1 MLTFI
6 NPLLI
11 AALAIVSPREGSE
24 VGLLRDAQRDYL
36 EKPTAERRRLFDDG
50 AYRVELAKATGAPR
64 PVRLEWS
71 GAGETSVVTIDGEST
86 EVTNASSILVTNLEP
101 GKTYRW
107 SVKSGN
113 EIVHSS
119 FTADPTL
126 PRLLYISGLDNIRD
140 CGGWKGLDGKRVR
153 YNRIF
158 RTSGLRRSSKKR
170 GTGLVANAY
179 TAGSTNITAVGLQ
192 QIKTL
197 KIKTELELRTKEE
210 TIHLK
215 SSILGDDVNWCAE
228 PFVAYQYID
237 GFARGREPFARIF
250 RQFLDE
256 KNYPILMHCSG
267 GRDRTGTLVF
277 ILNGLLGV
285 SDDDLGRDW
294 EASAFCDDAL
304 TFGTSRIKRLEN
316 YLKGLG
322 GETLA
327 ENCEIYV
334 RSCGISDEEIARF
347 RELMLE
353 GGGK

>member
-6 NPLLI
+6 NPFLI
-11 AALAIVSPREGSE
+11 AALAIVSPRDGAE

-36 EKPTAERRRLFDDG
+36 EKPTAERLRLFDDG
-50 AYRVELAKATGAPR
+50 AYRAELAKATGAPR

-71 GAGETSVVTIDGEST
+71 GAGETSVITVDGEST
-86 EVTNASSILVTNLEP
+86 EVKNATSILVTNLEP

-119 FTADPTL
+119 FTTDSTL
-126 PRLLYISGLDNIRD
+126 PRLLYVSGLDNIRD

-153 YNRIF
+153 FNRIF

-170 GTGLVANAY
+170 GSGFVANSY
-179 TAGSTNITAVGLQ
+179 VAGETNITAAGISQLKALN
-192 QIKTL
+192 IKSE
-197 KIKTELELRTKEE
+197 IELRTKEE

-215 SSILGDDVNWCAE
+215 RSVLGSDVHWFAE

-267 GRDRTGTLVF
+267 GRDRTGTLAF

-285 SDDDLGRDW
+285 SDDDLCRDW
-294 EASAFCDDAL
+294 EASAFCDSAL
-304 TFGTSRIKRLEN
+304 SFGSSRVRRLES

-327 ENCEIYV
+327 EDCEIYV